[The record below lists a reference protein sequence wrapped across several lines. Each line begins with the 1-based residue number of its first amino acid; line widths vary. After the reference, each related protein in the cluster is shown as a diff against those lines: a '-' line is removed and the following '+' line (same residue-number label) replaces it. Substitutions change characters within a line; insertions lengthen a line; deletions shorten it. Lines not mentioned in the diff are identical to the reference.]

1 MSDNFKKILV
11 AIAGA
16 LTSLVVAVVLS
27 FVAGL
32 RHALNRL
39 VLPQEPKVDTLF
51 IRDTIMSND
60 PVYIT
65 KTKIDSIP
73 YPVPVRD
80 TLWKTDTV
88 WLQKEQVIWQDSLSR
103 VYASGVSVEIDSVLH
118 YMPTRIITKERNVY
132 VKVKPKWSIGV
143 QAGYGGAVYDGKVI
157 LSPYLGIG
165 VTYNLI
171 SWQYGKHRKCKGI
184 H

>member
-1 MSDNFKKILV
+1 MLDIKHTLIVSALV
-11 AIAGA
+11 LLA
-16 LTSLVVAVVLS
+16 LILS
-27 FVAGL
+27 FVAGQ
-32 RHALNRL
+32 RDALNRL

-88 WLQKEQVIWQDSLSR
+88 WLQKEQVMWQDSLSR

-118 YMPTRIITKERNVY
+118 FVSTKIITKERDVMI
-132 VKVKPKWSIGV
+132 KVKPKWSIGV
-143 QAGYGGAVYDGKVI
+143 HAGYGAFAKNGQISAAPYVGVGVSYNI
-157 LSPYLGIG
+157 LS
-165 VTYNLI
+165 
-171 SWQYGKHRKCKGI
+171 W
-184 H
+184 

>member
-1 MSDNFKKILV
+1 MLDIKHILIV
-11 AIAGA
+11 
-16 LTSLVVAVVLS
+16 SAVVFLALILS
-27 FVAGL
+27 FVAGQ
-32 RHALNRL
+32 RDALNRL

-88 WLQKEQVIWQDSLSR
+88 WLQKEQVMWQDSLSR

-118 YMPTRIITKERNVY
+118 FVSTKIITKEKDVI

-143 QAGYGGAVYDGKVI
+143 HAGYGAFAKNGQIATSPYIGVGVSYNI
-157 LSPYLGIG
+157 LS
-165 VTYNLI
+165 
-171 SWQYGKHRKCKGI
+171 W
-184 H
+184 